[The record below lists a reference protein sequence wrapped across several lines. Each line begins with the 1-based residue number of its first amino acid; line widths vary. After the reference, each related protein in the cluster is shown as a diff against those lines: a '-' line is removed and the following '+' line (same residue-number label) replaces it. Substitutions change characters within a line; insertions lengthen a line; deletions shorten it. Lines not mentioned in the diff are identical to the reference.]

1 VSETV
6 KLVIDSFG
14 VFLGRKGQRFTIRDP
29 SGRRNEVNA
38 ADVEEI
44 HLVSPG
50 VSISVSA
57 IRLALHHGV
66 LIVYGRRDG
75 WPIGFT
81 IPAVL
86 TGTIKARREQ
96 YRGYNDIR
104 GVELAKSFAKAKT
117 FNQAS
122 MLRLLAKNRKW
133 REPELAADLYESAE
147 KILESSHEI
156 GLVKGDRVDQV
167 RESIINKEAEAARV
181 YWSAIVSILPS
192 ELGFR
197 GRITRGA
204 TDPFNMLLNY
214 GYKAILFT
222 EVWKA
227 VYYAGLDPYAGYLH
241 TDRSG
246 RPSFVLD
253 LMEEFRQE
261 TVDRVLLGI
270 VNRGQLKAG
279 AIIGDDGRLEKS
291 VSKLVFKVVS
301 ERLDEYVSY
310 GGGRLRLRDT
320 IMLQARTVS
329 RYLLGELPAYTPYM
343 IR

>member
-1 VSETV
+1 M

-14 VFLGRKGQRFTIRDP
+14 VFLGRKGNRFLVREQ
-29 SGRRNEVNA
+29 SGRKNEVNA
-38 ADVEEI
+38 GDVEEI
-44 HLVSPG
+44 HLVNPG
-50 VSISVSA
+50 VAVSVSA
-57 IRLALHHGV
+57 IRLALSQGV

-75 WPIGFT
+75 WPTGFT
-81 IPAVL
+81 VPAVL

-96 YRGYNDIR
+96 YRGYNDSR

-122 MLRLLAKNRKW
+122 LLRLLAKNRIW
-133 REPELAADLYESAE
+133 RERELAAKLYEKAE
-147 KILESSHEI
+147 KILESCYAIE
-156 GLVKGDRVDQV
+156 LVKGDRVDHV
-167 RESIINKEAEAARV
+167 RESIMNKEAEAARV
-181 YWSAIVSILPS
+181 YWSAIASILPQ

-204 TDPFNMLLNY
+204 IDPFNMLLNY
-214 GYKAILFT
+214 GYKAVLFT

-227 VYYAGLDPYAGYLH
+227 VFYAGLDPYAGYLH

-261 TVDRVLLGI
+261 TVDRVLLGL

-279 AIIGDDGRLEKS
+279 SILGGDGRLEKNA
-291 VSKLVFKVVS
+291 SKLVFKAIN
-301 ERLDEYVSY
+301 ERLGEYV
-310 GGGRLRLRDT
+310 GHGEGRLRLGDA
-320 IMLQARTVS
+320 IVLQARTVS
-329 RYLLGELPAYTPYM
+329 RYLLGEIPTYTPYM